1 MIISTEEQL
10 DQLSRKGGGAMKR
23 NGEKKS
29 SGNGKS
35 FSARF
40 GLGSSKH
47 NANAVVTAENTAANA
62 SSVGSNNG
70 AVLEDD
76 ESVEGSVASSGGSS
90 MSPEGTAVEV
100 AVRSRRRRRG
110 GRDGD
115 SDGANCTCM

>member
-10 DQLSRKGGGAMKR
+10 DQLSRKGVGVVKK
-23 NGEKKS
+23 NGDKKS

-40 GLGSSKH
+40 GIGSSKH
-47 NANAVVTAENTAANA
+47 NANAVVTAANTAANA
-62 SSVGSNNG
+62 TSMSSNSG

-100 AVRSRRRRRG
+100 AVRSRRRRRR